1 MHSEDIHMKNNDE
14 KVGVLLKK
22 FKDKTKDI
30 STSVTEKISDAAQ
43 AGQDKLEESMGDID
57 GITSA
62 IRELGYSLNGISIGV
77 GLIPDIQF
85 ELSGLTKT
93 MDDGTFERIMEEQKE
108 KKIVCAALKALQTA
122 STLQN
127 RIHIMGMRSDVAAI
141 TLGIP
146 PKVTLK
152 FKKNG
157 DQPEKVNPD
166 SLPEKNL
173 NGEDFRSC

>member
-1 MHSEDIHMKNNDE
+1 MEYNDE
-14 KVGVLLKK
+14 KAGVLLKK
-22 FKDKTKDI
+22 FKDKTKEI
-30 STSVTEKISDAAQ
+30 SSCVTEKISDAAQ
-43 AGQDKLEESMGDID
+43 ASQDKLEESMGDID

-62 IRELGYSLNGISIGV
+62 IRELGYSLNSISIGV

-93 MDDGTFERIMEEQKE
+93 MDESTFERIMEEQKE
-108 KKIVCAALKALQTA
+108 KKIICTALKALQTA

-127 RIHIMGMRSDVAAI
+127 KIHIMGMRSDVAVI

-152 FKKNG
+152 FKRNG
-157 DQPEKVNPD
+157 DQPERSTL
-166 SLPEKNL
+166 SLCQTKI
-173 NGEDFRSC
+173 

>member
-1 MHSEDIHMKNNDE
+1 MHSEDIQMENNDE
-14 KVGVLLKK
+14 KAGALLRK
-22 FKDKTKDI
+22 FKDKTKEI
-30 STSVTEKISDAAQ
+30 SSCVTEKISDAAQ

-57 GITSA
+57 GIASA

-93 MDDGTFERIMEEQKE
+93 MDDGTFERIMEAQKE
-108 KKIVCAALKALQTA
+108 KKIVCASLKALQTA

-127 RIHIMGMRSDVAAI
+127 KIHIMGMRSDVAVI
-141 TLGIP
+141 TLGFP
-146 PKVTLK
+146 PKITLK

-157 DQPEKVNPD
+157 DNPYITQD
-166 SLPEKNL
+166 KLIENK
-173 NGEDFRSC
+173 G